1 MIYIFEGSYW
11 RTLCLSQHTSVLRL
25 LWYIVIEKPVY
36 LYKYILVRTCDQVGL
51 GKSADTSQLANR
63 PSSLP
68 RHEGEGES
76 DNEHLCGALD
86 PVTDQNVNRGDVR

>member
-1 MIYIFEGSYW
+1 MTPSLGRDDTYD
-11 RTLCLSQHTSVLRL
+11 VDM
-25 LWYIVIEKPVY
+25 PVT
-36 LYKYILVRTCDQVGL
+36 ISTISGL
-51 GKSADTSQLANR
+51 GKGADTPQLANR

-86 PVTDQNVNRGDVR
+86 PVADQNVNRGDVRSKKYDFHNAPLLRGGYRHQND